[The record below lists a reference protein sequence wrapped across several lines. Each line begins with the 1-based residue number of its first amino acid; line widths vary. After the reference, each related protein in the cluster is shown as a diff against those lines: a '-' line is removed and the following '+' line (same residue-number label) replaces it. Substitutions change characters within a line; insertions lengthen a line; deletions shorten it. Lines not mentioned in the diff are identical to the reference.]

1 MAAIT
6 PRFNDDERC
15 QLQQQNGLTM
25 QQVFWL
31 ERHLGVI
38 LDELG
43 PHVPMAD
50 VRGELLDFR
59 REVNAVHKRMHRW
72 TRLSPPSPGA
82 EALGHLS
89 IAGAEIGGSDARPDD
104 GTWPEQVVVFELVM
118 LLNQIAL
125 KAIKSAPSVR
135 RPKHSVS
142 PRAVAKIVER
152 LKRPSDD
159 ASRNAAAALTPSYSD
174 VKLGKG
180 NGPSFLAVV
189 TVVFAAVH
197 RALHAHQGRPDAVAA
212 SPAKSIEAYLSQLP
226 EGARRSRGRPKKA

>member
-15 QLQQQNGLTM
+15 QLQQQNRLTV

-31 ERHLGVI
+31 ERDLGVI

-43 PHVPMAD
+43 PHVPMDD
-50 VRGELLDFR
+50 VRGEIRNFG
-59 REVNAVHKRMHRW
+59 REVDAMRKRMNRW
-72 TRLSPPSPGA
+72 MRASRPSPCA
-82 EALGHLS
+82 EALGHLG
-89 IAGAEIGGSDARPDD
+89 IAASDIKRSDARPDD
-104 GTWPEQVVVFELVM
+104 GTWPELVVVPELVM
-118 LLNQIAL
+118 LLSQVAL
-125 KAIKSAPSVR
+125 RAIKDAPSTR

-152 LKRPSDD
+152 LKYPSDD

-174 VKLGKG
+174 IETGKG

-212 SPAKSIEAYLSQLP
+212 SPAESIEAYL
-226 EGARRSRGRPKKA
+226 